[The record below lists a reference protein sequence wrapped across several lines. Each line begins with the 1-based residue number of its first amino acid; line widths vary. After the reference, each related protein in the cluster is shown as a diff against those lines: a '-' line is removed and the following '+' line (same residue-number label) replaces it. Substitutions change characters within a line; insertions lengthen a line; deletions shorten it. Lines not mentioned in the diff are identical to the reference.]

1 MTTTETSNLDTARRY
16 LRAIEDGVP
25 FDELAS
31 FFTPNVVQHEY
42 PNQFVRDGA
51 ERGIQQLREAAERGR
66 NVITSQRYEIRNA
79 IANGDWVALE
89 VTWSAVIAV
98 PVGTIP
104 AGGKMRANFGVFMQ
118 FREGRIARQHNYDCF
133 DPF

>member
-1 MTTTETSNLDTARRY
+1 MTTTEAGNLENAKRY
-16 LRAIEDGVP
+16 LRAIEDGVS
-25 FDELAS
+25 FEEVAS
-31 FFTPNVVQHEY
+31 YFTPDVVQREY
-42 PNQFVRDGA
+42 PNQFVREGA

-66 NVITSQRYEIRNA
+66 NVITSQHYEIRNA

-89 VTWSAVIAV
+89 VTWSAVMAV
-98 PVGTIP
+98 PVGAIP
-104 AGGKMRANFGVFMQ
+104 AGGKMQANFGVFLQ